1 MSIEHARSSHVVNPV
16 QKGCSKFAAVLPNDL
31 TQTIRDWIK
40 EDTPTFDVGGFVVGP
55 KQEQAKLLMK
65 SSGVICGI
73 PWVYATFET
82 VLGCRVEWC
91 GPEEGE
97 FVNIQNGEKKLLAL
111 VHGPARNLLLGERLI
126 LNIMARASGL
136 ATRSRAAAEIAR
148 KESWHGNVAGT
159 RKVTPG
165 FRGVEKYAML
175 VGGAATHRHDLS
187 QMVMLKDNHIWSSG
201 SITNAVKKA
210 RSACGF
216 SSKIEVECGS
226 LEDAVE
232 AATAGAEV
240 VMLDNMEP
248 EFLKK
253 QAKTLKQRFPA
264 LIIEA
269 SGNIRPNT
277 LAPYLSPDVDIV
289 SMSLQQGYGAVDFSL
304 KIQPKSKL

>member
-1 MSIEHARSSHVVNPV
+1 MSRI
-16 QKGCSKFAAVLPNDL
+16 QKLF
-31 TQTIRDWIK
+31 
-40 EDTPTFDVGGFVVGP
+40 
-55 KQEQAKLLMK
+55 
-65 SSGVICGI
+65 
-73 PWVYATFET
+73 
-82 VLGCRVEWC
+82 
-91 GPEEGE
+91 
-97 FVNIQNGEKKLLAL
+97 
-111 VHGPARNLLLGERLI
+111 
-126 LNIMARASGL
+126 
-136 ATRSRAAAEIAR
+136 
-148 KESWHGNVAGT
+148 
-159 RKVTPG
+159 
-165 FRGVEKYAML
+165 
-175 VGGAATHRHDLS
+175 
-187 QMVMLKDNHIWSSG
+187 HIWFVDFPLLKSG
-201 SITNAVKKA
+201 ISNCFRTPAISFNVLCFKN
-210 RSACGF
+210 RCGF